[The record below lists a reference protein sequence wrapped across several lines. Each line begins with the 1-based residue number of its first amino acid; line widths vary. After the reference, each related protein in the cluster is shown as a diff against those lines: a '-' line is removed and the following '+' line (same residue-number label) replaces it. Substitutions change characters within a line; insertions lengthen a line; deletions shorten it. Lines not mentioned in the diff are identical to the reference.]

1 MKSHVKALVVG
12 GGAVGTSIAY
22 HLAKA
27 GWQDVMLLERDELTS
42 GSTWHAAGLL
52 PLFNMSY
59 ATTHIHKYSV
69 DYYKTL
75 EAETGLNAGFSVVGN
90 SRVAQ
95 TIKLVRLGD
104 FLNLKSSLEDALN
117 FLKN

>member
-42 GSTWHAAGLL
+42 GSTWHAAGPVSYTHLTL
-52 PLFNMSY
+52 P
-59 ATTHIHKYSV
+59 TICSV
-69 DYYKTL
+69 
-75 EAETGLNAGFSVVGN
+75 
-90 SRVAQ
+90 
-95 TIKLVRLGD
+95 
-104 FLNLKSSLEDALN
+104 
-117 FLKN
+117 